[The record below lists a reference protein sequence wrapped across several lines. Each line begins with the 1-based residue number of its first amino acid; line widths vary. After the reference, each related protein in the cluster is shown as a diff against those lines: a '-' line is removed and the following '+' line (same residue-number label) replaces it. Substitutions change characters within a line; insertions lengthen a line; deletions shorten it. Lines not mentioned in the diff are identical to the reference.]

1 MPSNPIII
9 QADASKDAPQR
20 FEDHYI
26 SAVHQLRG
34 ALIEAYQ
41 AIGADPES
49 PREAARTLGI
59 DKNLTWKLGR
69 IINEDAI
76 ERVASSIPG
85 TSAVQIVVDAFS
97 RSNLDPELVNR
108 VSDAFDEFDQM
119 VEIHTG
125 DREALALLLD
135 SMAFSGA
142 DRLVKS
148 RKLAFKGNSGI
159 WGAQSRVRMNTSFIA
174 PNRENP
180 ALLDYAQIG
189 GYMDLQR
196 LRVNGAWPLFRMRYF
211 NDDGSDATNHMTS
224 LVDDYDQA
232 TPHLLNEFASG
243 TTPKIETKD
252 ISSGLVYELS
262 QGPVGRTGLCS
273 LFYGYTDQASLGRYR
288 DEHNLLG
295 EVLCLINLPIET
307 LLMDLI
313 VHRDVAESITPEAIV
328 YGRAFG
334 GLNDH
339 ERRDKRLE
347 LPMSESLKHLGT
359 NPILATPHIPR
370 YTELTSLVFDRC
382 GFDSSEFV
390 CWRLVVPYPPMTS
403 TVAIRFELPKQ
414 D

>member
-1 MPSNPIII
+1 M
-9 QADASKDAPQR
+9 
-20 FEDHYI
+20 
-26 SAVHQLRG
+26 SAVQHLRG

-41 AIGADPES
+41 AVGVDSES

-85 TSAVQIVVDAFS
+85 ASAVQKVVDAFS
-97 RSNLDPELVNR
+97 RANLNPDLVTR
-108 VSDAFDEFDQM
+108 VSDAFQEFDEM

-125 DREALALLLD
+125 DREALGLLLD

-174 PNRENP
+174 PNKKNP
-180 ALLDYAQIG
+180 AFLDYAQIG

-211 NDDGSDATNHMTS
+211 NDDGSDVANRMSS
-224 LVDDYDQA
+224 LVEDFDPE
-232 TPHLLNEFASG
+232 TPHLLNDFASG
-243 TTPKIETKD
+243 TTPQIETKD

-262 QGPVGRTGLCS
+262 EGPVGRTGLCS
-273 LFYGYTDQASLGRYR
+273 LFYGYSDEASLSRYR

-313 VHRDVAESITPEAIV
+313 VHRDVAEKIDPEAIV

-347 LPMSESLKHLGT
+347 LPMSESLKYLGA
-359 NPILATPHIPR
+359 NPSFATPHIPR
-370 YTELTSLVFDRC
+370 YNELTSLVFDRC
-382 GFDSSEFV
+382 GFDSS
-390 CWRLVVPYPPMTS
+390 
-403 TVAIRFELPKQ
+403 
-414 D
+414 